1 MSQTP
6 SNSEIKRALEASPD
20 TNIEN
25 DTPEAPRPSNYL
37 ILTIF
42 ACFCPAYPINIV
54 AFVFSIM
61 ALNSY
66 NDGDIEG
73 SKRLGRNAL
82 YVSIASIIIGL
93 LVIATYCTVHFTT
106 NSV

>member
-6 SNSEIKRALEASPD
+6 SNPEIKRALDASPETD
-20 TNIEN
+20 IEN
-25 DTPEAPRPSNYL
+25 ESPQGPVPSNYL
-37 ILTIF
+37 ILSIF

-66 NDGDIEG
+66 NDGDIDG
-73 SKRLGRNAL
+73 SRRLGRNAL
-82 YVSIASIIIGL
+82 YVAIASIIIGL
-93 LVIATYCTVHFTT
+93 LVIATYCVVHFTT
-106 NSV
+106 ETI

>member
-6 SNSEIKRALEASPD
+6 SNSKTKRALEDSPE
-20 TNIEN
+20 TNIE
-25 DTPEAPRPSNYL
+25 DEPPEAPRPSNYL

-66 NDGDIEG
+66 NEGDIEG
-73 SKRLGRNAL
+73 SQRLGRNAL

-93 LVIATYCTVHFTT
+93 LVIATYCVVHFTT
-106 NSV
+106 HNI